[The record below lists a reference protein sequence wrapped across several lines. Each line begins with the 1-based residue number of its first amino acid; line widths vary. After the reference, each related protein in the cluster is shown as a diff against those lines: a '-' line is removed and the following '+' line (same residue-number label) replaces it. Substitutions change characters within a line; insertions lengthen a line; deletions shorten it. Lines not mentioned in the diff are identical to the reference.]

1 MNFLRRSRLEVLLN
15 LEEDTAGGLYTKLN
29 RALNAMPKEL
39 VVTILGG
46 RLAPD
51 DCLTLWD
58 LMKRRCGA
66 TRLVVEA
73 KGNLYDAS
81 LLLLL
86 PADEIR
92 VRPGVW
98 WQANNEEKD
107 AEEEDESFFEFRDSP
122 FRRRRRIATSETPW
136 DSDLK
141 TAYKEISRYLPLK
154 ELFDRKVPLELTL
167 KEFGLLNTQQEEN
180 YFQLLF
186 LPNRKS

>member
-1 MNFLRRSRLEVLLN
+1 MNFLRRSRLEVVLN
-15 LEEDTAGGLYTKLN
+15 LEDDTAGGLYTKLN
-29 RALNAMPKEL
+29 RALNAKPKEL

-58 LMKRRCGA
+58 LMTRRCSA

-81 LLLLL
+81 LMLLL

-92 VRPGVW
+92 VRLGVW
-98 WQANNEEKD
+98 WEASNADKAE
-107 AEEEDESFFEFRDSP
+107 EEEDESFFEFRDSP
-122 FRRRRRIATSETPW
+122 FRRRRRNTTSETPW

-141 TAYKEISRYLPLK
+141 TAYREISRYLPLK
-154 ELFDRKVPLELTL
+154 ELFDRRVALEMTL
-167 KEFGLLNTQQEEN
+167 KDFGLLNTKQEELALQS
-180 YFQLLF
+180 FF
-186 LPNRKS
+186 KAA

>member
-1 MNFLRRSRLEVLLN
+1 MNFLRRSRLEVVLN
-15 LEEDTAGGLYTKLN
+15 LEEDTAGGLYSKLN
-29 RALNAMPKEL
+29 RALNANPKEL

-58 LMKRRCGA
+58 LMTRRCSA
-66 TRLVVEA
+66 TRLVVET

-86 PADEIR
+86 PADEIM

-98 WQANNEEKD
+98 WQASNADKD
-107 AEEEDESFFEFRDSP
+107 DEEEDESFFEFRDSP
-122 FRRRRRIATSETPW
+122 FRRRRRTATSETPW

-141 TAYKEISRYLPLK
+141 TAYKEISRYLPLM
-154 ELFDRKVPLELTL
+154 ELVDRRVPLEMTL
-167 KEFGLLNTQQEEN
+167 REYGLMHTKNEEQS
-180 YFQLLF
+180 FQNLF
-186 LPNRKS
+186 KAA